1 MDDET
6 ELETFFCISF
16 PDTLAINKTTH
27 KTTICIFCKPSCLL
41 LYKETSQPQSA
52 GTAASSVCHL
62 HETLGNTEL
71 IHNLEKD

>member
-6 ELETFFCISF
+6 ELEKNFCISF
-16 PDTLAINKTTH
+16 PDTLAINKTNI
-27 KTTICIFCKPSCLL
+27 KSQSAFFCKPSCLL

-71 IHNLEKD
+71 IHNLEKH